1 MEPAI
6 LIDFGTLKSFSLCFI
21 PGTLKFGRPELYMDN
36 LLIPN
41 VSECKYLGTI
51 ICQKNCDLDIKRQ
64 MRKFY
69 ANVNMLLRRFRR
81 CSTPV
86 KCYLFKTYCSNLYCG
101 PLWYNS
107 TVTAMKKNKIAYNN
121 SIRRLFC
128 LPKHNSASEMCV
140 CLNMSFG
147 ELLRKYLYSF
157 RLRLSGSLNSIINN
171 IYMSIVPL
179 YSNIWAR
186 WHTILTV

>member
-1 MEPAI
+1 
-6 LIDFGTLKSFSLCFI
+6 
-21 PGTLKFGRPELYMDN
+21 MDN

-69 ANVNMLLRRFRR
+69 ANVNMLLRGFSK

-86 KCYLFKTYCSNLYCG
+86 KCYLFKTYCSNLYCA
-101 PLWYNS
+101 PLRYNS
-107 TVTAMKKNKIAYNN
+107 TVTAMKNIKIAFNH
-121 SIRRLFC
+121 SIGRLFC
-128 LPKHNSASEMCV
+128 LRKHNSASEMCV
-140 CLNMSFG
+140 CLNIMSFS
-147 ELLRKYLYSF
+147 ELLRNYLYSF
-157 RLRLSGSLNSIINN
+157 RLRLSSSLNSIINN

-179 YSNIWAR
+179 YSNIWAW